1 MTVLKNALAVND
13 GKAVVISIKREWLAK
28 IMSGEKTLEVRK
40 SRPWEISFPFAVF
53 CYETKSN
60 GGAGEIIG
68 AFTCE
73 DIDQLNCLTGLS
85 PYYAD
90 GEKLSGMADKFIR
103 ESCIDIAALFEY
115 GNKTGMLYGWNISNV
130 RKLSLP
136 MHQLHLKLALEPW
149 LYNHCTDVPFVTFA
163 LQGIQ
168 NEAER
173 YRYLQWLK
181 AEIQ

>member
-53 CYETKSN
+53 CYETKAN

-73 DIDQLNCLTGLS
+73 DID
-85 PYYAD
+85 
-90 GEKLSGMADKFIR
+90 
-103 ESCIDIAALFEY
+103 
-115 GNKTGMLYGWNISNV
+115 
-130 RKLSLP
+130 
-136 MHQLHLKLALEPW
+136 HLKRAPQSWQYINLNADDIES
-149 LYNHCTDVPFVTFA
+149 VA
-163 LQGIQ
+163 AAS
-168 NEAER
+168 E
-173 YRYLQWLK
+173 
-181 AEIQ
+181 

>member
-53 CYETKSN
+53 CYETKAN

-68 AFTCE
+68 VFTCE

-90 GEKLSGMADKFIR
+90 GE
-103 ESCIDIAALFEY
+103 SCPVWRISLF
-115 GNKTGMLYGWNISNV
+115 G
-130 RKLSLP
+130 
-136 MHQLHLKLALEPW
+136 
-149 LYNHCTDVPFVTFA
+149 
-163 LQGIQ
+163 
-168 NEAER
+168 
-173 YRYLQWLK
+173 K
-181 AEIQ
+181 AVSI

>member
-1 MTVLKNALAVND
+1 MIFEMTEKQYQLFLHVMQVMQTFYGNNFSSICKEIGDAYGVND
-13 GKAVVISIKREWLAK
+13 ADIEKAYMIFTDFKVTAPVPTMQNA
-28 IMSGEKTLEVRK
+28 
-40 SRPWEISFPFAVF
+40 
-53 CYETKSN
+53 
-60 GGAGEIIG
+60 AGEIIG

-136 MHQLHLKLALEPW
+136 MHQLHLKRAPQSWQYINLNADDIES
-149 LYNHCTDVPFVTFA
+149 VA
-163 LQGIQ
+163 AAI
-168 NEAER
+168 E
-173 YRYLQWLK
+173 
-181 AEIQ
+181 

>member
-53 CYETKSN
+53 CYETKAN

-115 GNKTGMLYGWNISNV
+115 SNKTGMLYGWNISNV

-136 MHQLHLKLALEPW
+136 MHQLHLKRAPQSWQYINLNADDIES
-149 LYNHCTDVPFVTFA
+149 VA
-163 LQGIQ
+163 AAI
-168 NEAER
+168 E
-173 YRYLQWLK
+173 
-181 AEIQ
+181 

>member
-53 CYETKSN
+53 C
-60 GGAGEIIG
+60 
-68 AFTCE
+68 
-73 DIDQLNCLTGLS
+73 
-85 PYYAD
+85 YAD

-136 MHQLHLKLALEPW
+136 MHQLHLKRAPQSWQYINLNADDIES
-149 LYNHCTDVPFVTFA
+149 VA
-163 LQGIQ
+163 AAI
-168 NEAER
+168 E
-173 YRYLQWLK
+173 
-181 AEIQ
+181 

>member
-53 CYETKSN
+53 CYETKAN

-85 PYYAD
+85 PYKMKA
-90 GEKLSGMADKFIR
+90 GK
-103 ESCIDIAALFEY
+103 SCPVWRISLF
-115 GNKTGMLYGWNISNV
+115 G
-130 RKLSLP
+130 
-136 MHQLHLKLALEPW
+136 
-149 LYNHCTDVPFVTFA
+149 
-163 LQGIQ
+163 
-168 NEAER
+168 
-173 YRYLQWLK
+173 K
-181 AEIQ
+181 AVSI

>member
-53 CYETKSN
+53 CYETKAN

-85 PYYAD
+85 PFVGKALFRLFAFYNNSRSGKCLERGCRDSLLARGRD
-90 GEKLSGMADKFIR
+90 ALRVTFMCCQGKLSSSAQY
-103 ESCIDIAALFEY
+103 Y
-115 GNKTGMLYGWNISNV
+115 GVNF
-130 RKLSLP
+130 R
-136 MHQLHLKLALEPW
+136 
-149 LYNHCTDVPFVTFA
+149 C
-163 LQGIQ
+163 
-168 NEAER
+168 
-173 YRYLQWLK
+173 
-181 AEIQ
+181 

>member
-53 CYETKSN
+53 CYETKAN
-60 GGAGEIIG
+60 
-68 AFTCE
+68 
-73 DIDQLNCLTGLS
+73 
-85 PYYAD
+85 

-136 MHQLHLKLALEPW
+136 MRQLHLKRAPQSWQYINLNADDIES
-149 LYNHCTDVPFVTFA
+149 VA
-163 LQGIQ
+163 AAI
-168 NEAER
+168 E
-173 YRYLQWLK
+173 
-181 AEIQ
+181 

>member
-53 CYETKSN
+53 CYETKAN

-136 MHQLHLKLALEPW
+136 MHQLHLKRAPQSWQYINLNADDIES
-149 LYNHCTDVPFVTFA
+149 VTA
-163 LQGIQ
+163 AS
-168 NEAER
+168 E
-173 YRYLQWLK
+173 
-181 AEIQ
+181 

>member
-1 MTVLKNALAVND
+1 MGGVN
-13 GKAVVISIKREWLAK
+13 
-28 IMSGEKTLEVRK
+28 
-40 SRPWEISFPFAVF
+40 
-53 CYETKSN
+53 
-60 GGAGEIIG
+60 
-68 AFTCE
+68 CE

-136 MHQLHLKLALEPW
+136 MHQLHLKRAPQSWQYINLNANDIES
-149 LYNHCTDVPFVTFA
+149 VA
-163 LQGIQ
+163 AAS
-168 NEAER
+168 E
-173 YRYLQWLK
+173 
-181 AEIQ
+181 